1 MVSSLLCWFWGIVDN
16 SQQIDDTRQEE
27 TGRPGKSGQKSE
39 ALVEHS
45 MHASNG
51 HGLLNCFATGGI
63 KMWWDGSSTNDGPW
77 KRWTP
82 LKYGHFWYRHVRFWG
97 CTGTPIT
104 SLLHKWPFPRWSTL
118 DLHLLEL
125 LLRGCWSFLG
135 KTVKLWL
142 ESPNVGRVFFFRFT
156 LPSLYCMH
164 QGQMQKLHVQSNT
177 ICSLSLVANGRT
189 EGS

>member
-1 MVSSLLCWFWGIVDN
+1 
-16 SQQIDDTRQEE
+16 
-27 TGRPGKSGQKSE
+27 
-39 ALVEHS
+39 

-104 SLLHKWPFPRWSTL
+104 SLLHKWPFPR
-118 DLHLLEL
+118 
-125 LLRGCWSFLG
+125 
-135 KTVKLWL
+135 
-142 ESPNVGRVFFFRFT
+142 
-156 LPSLYCMH
+156 
-164 QGQMQKLHVQSNT
+164 
-177 ICSLSLVANGRT
+177 
-189 EGS
+189 